1 MEYKFLSFF
10 SEYFVQNFSKADP
23 GATASPKY
31 ATALDGLFFVVDA
44 FIVIV
49 LLLLL
54 VVPGT
59 AGSDT
64 IVTATVATYIRT
76 VVNEFAEATNTADGI
91 KK

>member
-1 MEYKFLSFF
+1 MNILFRTSQRRTQAQRLHL
-10 SEYFVQNFSKADP
+10 NTP
-23 GATASPKY
+23 LRLTAC
-31 ATALDGLFFVVDA
+31 FFVVDA